1 MTFVAIW
8 MFKKMRSSTAFRIA
22 CVNLLF
28 GSWIRSVSLAT
39 DNFGMIL
46 LGYTI
51 LSLSYPIL
59 LAAVT
64 LVCNTWLGDDERTFW
79 TQICGLSIPIGT
91 VVSFLMT
98 GLIYKDPNTMKEDTK
113 RLILFQNIWASLV
126 AIPFFLLVR
135 DKPEIAPSSVAAQKK
150 SRARLIPSFRKALRD
165 KNYVYLLIIFAL
177 IDGEFIS
184 FSSVMSLLFDYY
196 NTST

>member
-1 MTFVAIW
+1 
-8 MFKKMRSSTAFRIA
+8 
-22 CVNLLF
+22 
-28 GSWIRSVSLAT
+28 
-39 DNFGMIL
+39 MIL

-51 LSLSYPIL
+51 ISLSYPIL

-64 LVCNTWLGDDERTFW
+64 LVCNTWLGDNERTFW

-196 NTST
+196 NTPT